1 MSCNDCD
8 QFHSEGKVFWYRF
21 GTANIG
27 IIACERH
34 FREVRELLNKSY
46 LVVTNDIVEPKD
58 RACFGGQDDSA

>member
-1 MSCNDCD
+1 MGCQDCD
-8 QFHSEGKVFWYRF
+8 KFQQEGKVFYYRF

-46 LVVTNDIVEPKD
+46 LVVTNDKVEPEVK
-58 RACFGGQDDSA
+58 QNDSP